1 LRMGTVFGMISG
13 VCFFLVIYFGILSQ
27 CLIVDELLR
36 VQLMALATSFF
47 VGGAVVAILFALAKI
62 IAMRMR

>member
-1 LRMGTVFGMISG
+1 MRMGTVFVMIPG
-13 VCFFLVIYFGILSQ
+13 VCFFLAIYFGLLSQ
-27 CLIVDELLR
+27 YLEMDELSR
-36 VQLMALATSFF
+36 VQFTALATSFF